1 MILRIPRSQSIHLRR
16 IYFLLAALIALP
28 LVVALAA
35 VQLRRP
41 VPPIAMH
48 DTLRTEAFPAVN
60 VDFPWPATGAAAL
73 GVDGIGQVAAFH
85 DERQRR
91 SPASSR

>member
-1 MILRIPRSQSIHLRR
+1 MILRIPHSQSIHLRP
-16 IYFLLAALIALP
+16 IYFLLAAL
-28 LVVALAA
+28 VALAV

-48 DTLRTEAFPAVN
+48 DTLRTEAFPAIN